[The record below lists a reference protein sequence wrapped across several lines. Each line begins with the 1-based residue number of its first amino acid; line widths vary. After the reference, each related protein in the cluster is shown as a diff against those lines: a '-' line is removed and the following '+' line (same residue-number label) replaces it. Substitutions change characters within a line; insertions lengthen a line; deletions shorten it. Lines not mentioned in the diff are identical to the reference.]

1 MLLLKRLLPRNL
13 LAAGRL
19 GAALATAALGA
30 GCAAGPNYQRP
41 QPPPNA
47 GYSPAPL
54 PAVTAAAEVRGG
66 EAQRLIAD
74 TDVSFGWWHSFNCPA
89 LDALVRRAFTANTT
103 VVAAQAALEQAQ
115 QLVEAQQGF
124 FFPTVAAT
132 YQAERHKVAANVNS
146 SETAGVQG
154 NGENKLPQIEDLNH
168 TPHAVPSYYQFHTA
182 ELTVS
187 YVPDVLGGNRR
198 LVETLAAQRDAQRFA
213 LEATYLTLAA
223 NVVAAAIQEASLRAQ
238 IQATQRIIQA
248 DRKALQIL
256 RERLRLGY
264 VMRADVAA
272 QESALAQ
279 IEATLP
285 PLTAQLEQTRDLIRA
300 LAGELPT
307 QGDDTFD
314 LDALQLPP
322 ELPLTVPSRLIE
334 QRPDVRAAEAQLHAA
349 NAQVGAAVAAML
361 PQFTLTGSI
370 GGNATQLPWLFRS
383 GGPFWSIIGNVSQP
397 IFEGRTLLHR
407 KRAADE
413 ALRQAAAQYEIAVM
427 TAYQNVADSVQAA
440 LIDADTL
447 AADLAAEQAAE
458 VSHNLIQRQLQAG
471 YVSYLSLLNAETSYQ
486 QAVLSRIQA
495 QAARLGDSVALFQ
508 AFGGGWW
515 NRPAVASN

>member
-1 MLLLKRLLPRNL
+1 M
-13 LAAGRL
+13 
-19 GAALATAALGA
+19 
-30 GCAAGPNYQRP
+30 
-41 QPPPNA
+41 
-47 GYSPAPL
+47 
-54 PAVTAAAEVRGG
+54 
-66 EAQRLIAD
+66 
-74 TDVSFGWWHSFNCPA
+74 
-89 LDALVRRAFTANTT
+89 
-103 VVAAQAALEQAQ
+103 
-115 QLVEAQQGF
+115 
-124 FFPTVAAT
+124 
-132 YQAERHKVAANVNS
+132 
-146 SETAGVQG
+146 
-154 NGENKLPQIEDLNH
+154 
-168 TPHAVPSYYQFHTA
+168 
-182 ELTVS
+182 
-187 YVPDVLGGNRR
+187 
-198 LVETLAAQRDAQRFA
+198 
-213 LEATYLTLAA
+213 
-223 NVVAAAIQEASLRAQ
+223 
-238 IQATQRIIQA
+238 
-248 DRKALQIL
+248 
-256 RERLRLGY
+256 
-264 VMRADVAA
+264 
-272 QESALAQ
+272 
-279 IEATLP
+279 
-285 PLTAQLEQTRDLIRA
+285 
-300 LAGELPT
+300 
-307 QGDDTFD
+307 
-314 LDALQLPP
+314 QLPP